1 MSNVSVIICVPCV
14 IKNNC
19 YSNIDTVTEPMQCN
33 HFTSMSAVNTNKFG
47 AFERVQEE
55 NDSQRVSVKMVD
67 NNIYNINF
75 VDSIQQNQM
84 IGDTPNYCI
93 PLNINA
99 ITVQGISYSD
109 PYFSSFNLNYKMALR
124 APKYMNKSDYAFKSS
139 VCNIRDEPCE
149 TQLLNEMSAHNIICK
164 TKTRMITKD
173 ERSLSTHHDNND
185 CEAKE
190 VTRREFA
197 NGELTFDALL
207 DLVKNQ
213 DRAVKAMKAD
223 LDSWGVPR
231 RLRLC
236 GGGESSLNATTGWG
250 SPPASNNNAGNWGGN
265 SSSQTNGTNN
275 TQWNNT
281 AQRPPTSQADMNSNK
296 SNGNPMPP
304 TSTAAAP
311 NWQNSPQNIPNSQ
324 TNNNGAPAS
333 NGTNT
338 PGNGSNGNN
347 TANPVSNANG
357 PQAANGNNGNN
368 SNSTSSAKI
377 EHLNSMRE
385 ALFSQDGWGGQ
396 HVNQDT
402 NWEVPGSPEPGSK
415 VEPTAGGPPA
425 WKPSVNNGAFLGT
438 DLWEANLRNGGQPPP
453 QPAAKTP
460 WGHTPTTNIGGT
472 WGEDDDVADSA
483 NMWTGPPP
491 PQQWPA
497 GPPQHAQ
504 QWGVPKK
511 DDWNAWGEP
520 HRTADPRLDPHRTPD
535 PRQQPSDPRHDL
547 RGGISGR
554 LNGDMWSHHHAP
566 VPNKMMPTGSVNQ
579 WGAQGPK
586 ETIKATG
593 WEEPSPPAARRAP
606 GGFDDGTTMWAQ
618 RGGLGMT
625 GRGGPQGPP
634 APQRIP
640 PTPTKPD
647 TVWGAHA
654 QRNGSWEEPHSG
666 GGWPEREAPTWPDAS
681 GPGLWPV
688 PKSKPTGPAGG
699 WPDDIGEWGGPK
711 PPQQQSL
718 AKQLPKEMVWN
729 SKQFRFLVEMG
740 FKKEEAEAALR
751 SRDMNAEEAFELLA
765 SARGDSWRRDEPFG
779 HHVSAFQPPP
789 SVPTV
794 SPAVVQKLLNQPPPQ
809 PVQHHQ
815 SYNPNSGS
823 GNSGQPSAAQLRML
837 VQQIQMAV
845 SAGYLNH
852 QILNQPLAP
861 QTLVLLNQLL
871 QQIKVLQ
878 QLIQQ
883 NTLAMSKG
891 HSSLALQYSVQIT
904 KAKQQI
910 TAVQN
915 QIANQQ
921 ALYMKQ
927 QTGGS
932 DLFKQTHDPLAP
944 LQNNFSD
951 ISISKDTQSAYGG
964 SGNQQS
970 RLNQWKLPSLDKEG
984 EPDFSRAPGTAKA
997 ATSPQLNQLGLQPD
1011 STWGVGRGV
1020 GSEGW
1025 GESSGDVADGKEAW
1039 PSHPTHP
1046 VHQQVYDLVP
1056 EFEPGKPWKGNQM
1069 KNVEDDPAMTP
1080 GSVVR
1085 SPLSLAA
1092 IKEVDMLGGKTS
1104 PPGGERSLS
1113 SSTWS
1118 YAPPGGV
1125 GVGGPQPL
1133 KPPADAWATKPRPT
1147 PPGLNKPWPNH
1158 HVNSQRT
1165 IPTWQSSTWL
1175 LLKNLTAQID
1185 GSTLKTLCVQH
1196 GPLQNFHLYLN
1207 QGLAL
1212 ARYSTREEAAKAQ
1225 MALNNCV
1232 LSNTTIFAESPA
1244 ESEVQMILQHLGS
1257 GGGGAWR
1264 GGGGGVGGG
1273 GAASA
1278 KDSWGA
1284 FPGLWPDQH
1293 EQRATPSSL
1302 NSFLPPD
1309 LLGGES
1315 I

>member
-1 MSNVSVIICVPCV
+1 MSNVSVILCVRHL
-14 IKNNC
+14 IKDNC
-19 YSNIDTVTEPMQCN
+19 YSNINTVTEPMQCN
-33 HFTSMSAVNTNKFG
+33 YSTSMLVVNTNNFG
-47 AFERVQEE
+47 AFKRVEKNE
-55 NDSQRVSVKMVD
+55 SHEASVKMVD
-67 NNIYNINF
+67 LNIYNVEF
-75 VDSIQQNQM
+75 VDSVQQNQM
-84 IGDTPNYCI
+84 IGETPNYCI
-93 PLNINA
+93 PLTINA

-109 PYFSSFNLNYKMALR
+109 PYFSSFKLNYKMAFG
-124 APKYMNKSDYAFKSS
+124 APEHMNKSDYAFKSS
-139 VCNIRDEPCE
+139 VCIIRDEPCD
-149 TQLLNEMSAHNIICK
+149 TQLLNDKSAHTMISK
-164 TKTRMITKD
+164 TKTRIITNEDK
-173 ERSLSTHHDNND
+173 SVKTYHDNNELEVGYD
-185 CEAKE
+185 KPAKK
-190 VTRREFA
+190 TALRMFA
-197 NGELTFDALL
+197 NGDLTYDAMLELTRNEDRIIK
-207 DLVKNQ
+207 DMNTQ
-213 DRAVKAMKAD
+213 DI
-223 LDSWGVPR
+223 DSWGVPR

-236 GGGESSLNATTGWG
+236 GGGESSLNAATGWG
-250 SPPASNNNAGNWGGN
+250 SPPASNNTGNWGGN
-265 SSSQTNGTNN
+265 SSGQTNNGTNN
-275 TQWNNT
+275 TQQWNNT

-296 SNGNPMPP
+296 GNGNQMPP
-304 TSTAAAP
+304 TSGASAQ
-311 NWQNSPQNIPNSQ
+311 NWQSSPPNMPNSQ
-324 TNNNGAPAS
+324 PNNNGAPTS
-333 NGTNT
+333 NGTNNA
-338 PGNGSNGNN
+338 GNGNN
-347 TANPVSNANG
+347 GGTNPPNSTPNSNG
-357 PQAANGNNGNN
+357 PTSANGNNGNN
-368 SNSTSSAKI
+368 ANSTSSAKI
-377 EHLNSMRE
+377 EQLNSMRE

-402 NWEVPGSPEPGSK
+402 NWDVPGSPEPGPGK
-415 VEPTAGGPPA
+415 VENQPAGGPPA
-425 WKPSVNNGAFLGT
+425 WKPNINNGAFLGT

-483 NMWTGPPP
+483 NVWTGPPP

-520 HRTADPRLDPHRTPD
+520 HRPVDPRIDPHRSSD
-535 PRQQPSDPRHDL
+535 PRQQSADPRHDL

-554 LNGDMWSHHHAP
+554 LNGDMWSQHHQHTGG
-566 VPNKMMPTGSVNQ
+566 PNKMMPGGVNQ

-586 ETIKATG
+586 DPIKGSG

-606 GGFDDGTTMWAQ
+606 GGFDDGTSLWAQ
-618 RGGLGMT
+618 RGMGGMAA
-625 GRGGPQGPP
+625 RGPQGPP
-634 APQRIP
+634 GPQRMP

-647 TVWGAHA
+647 AVWGAHG
-654 QRNGSWEEPHSG
+654 QRNGSWEEPHTPA
-666 GGWPEREAPTWPDAS
+666 WPDRDAPAWPDAS
-681 GPGLWPV
+681 GPALWPV
-688 PKSKPTGPAGG
+688 PKPKPAGPG
-699 WPDDIGEWGGPK
+699 TAWPDDIGEWGGPK
-711 PPQQQSL
+711 PPQGGPL
-718 AKQLPKEMVWN
+718 GKQLPKEMVWN

-751 SRDMNAEEAFELLA
+751 SRDMNAEEALEMLA
-765 SARGDSWRRDEPFG
+765 SARGDGWRRDDHFGG
-779 HHVSAFQPPP
+779 HHGGPFQPPP
-789 SVPTV
+789 SVPAV
-794 SPAVVQKLLNQPPPQ
+794 SPAVVQKILNQPPPPTQ
-809 PVQHHQ
+809 QHHQ
-815 SYNPNSGS
+815 SYNPNSGT
-823 GNSGQPSAAQLRML
+823 GNGGQPSAAQLRML

-878 QLIQQ
+878 QLLQQ
-883 NTLAMSKG
+883 NSLAMTKG

-910 TAVQN
+910 TALQN
-915 QIANQQ
+915 QITAQQ
-921 ALYMKQ
+921 TLYMKQ
-927 QTGGS
+927 QAGSS
-932 DLFKQTHDPLAP
+932 DLFKQGHDPIAQ

-951 ISISKDTQSAYGG
+951 MSIPKDTQGGYGG
-964 SGNQQS
+964 SSGNQQS
-970 RLNQWKLPSLDKEG
+970 RLNQWKLPSLDKDGEG
-984 EPDFSRAPGTAKA
+984 SEFSRAPGTAKST
-997 ATSPQLNQLGLQPD
+997 TSPQLNQLGLQPD
-1011 STWGVGRGV
+1011 STWGVGRG
-1020 GSEGW
+1020 SEGW
-1025 GESSGDVADGKEAW
+1025 GDSGADVADGKDAW
-1039 PSHPTHP
+1039 PSHPS
-1046 VHQQVYDLVP
+1046 HQPVYDLVP

-1085 SPLSLAA
+1085 SPLSLAV
-1092 IKEVDMLGGKTS
+1092 IKDADMLGGKTS

-1118 YAPPGGV
+1118 YAPPGGA
-1125 GVGGPQPL
+1125 GGGAAL
-1133 KPPADAWATKPRPT
+1133 KADAWGAKPRPA
-1147 PPGLNKPWPNH
+1147 PPGLNKAWPQH
-1158 HVNSQRT
+1158 HSAAPPRAVS
-1165 IPTWQSSTWL
+1165 WQASTWL

-1264 GGGGGVGGG
+1264 GGQKDGWGGF
-1273 GAASA
+1273 AA
-1278 KDSWGA
+1278 
-1284 FPGLWPDQH
+1284 LWPDSH
-1293 EQRATPSSL
+1293 DQRATPSSL

>member
-1 MSNVSVIICVPCV
+1 
-14 IKNNC
+14 
-19 YSNIDTVTEPMQCN
+19 MQCN
-33 HFTSMSAVNTNKFG
+33 NSTSSLVVYTNKFG
-47 AFERVQEE
+47 AFERVVKKNE
-55 NDSQRVSVKMVD
+55 SQQVSVKMVD
-67 NNIYNINF
+67 NNIYNVEF

-84 IGDTPNYCI
+84 IGDTPKYCI
-93 PLNINA
+93 PLMINA

-109 PYFSSFNLNYKMALR
+109 PYFSSFNLKYKMVLG
-124 APKYMNKSDYAFKSS
+124 APEYMNKSDYAFKSS
-139 VCNIRDEPCE
+139 VCIIRDEPCE
-149 TQLLNEMSAHNIICK
+149 TQLINEKSARDMICK
-164 TKTRMITKD
+164 TKTRMITDYDK
-173 ERSLSTHHDNND
+173 SVKTHHDNNNGALSSKSALKVFANGD
-185 CEAKE
+185 LTLDAMLEL
-190 VTRREFA
+190 TRREEA
-197 NGELTFDALL
+197 
-207 DLVKNQ
+207 LVKSL
-213 DRAVKAMKAD
+213 ACEEK
-223 LDSWGVPR
+223 DSWGLPR

-236 GGGESSLNATTGWG
+236 GGGESSLNAATGWG
-250 SPPASNNNAGNWGGN
+250 SPPASNNAAGNWGGN
-265 SSSQTNGTNN
+265 SSGQTNNGSNN
-275 TQWNNT
+275 TQQWNNT

-296 SNGNPMPP
+296 GNGNQMPP
-304 TSTAAAP
+304 TSAATGQ
-311 NWQNSPQNIPNSQ
+311 NWQSSPPNMPNSQ

-333 NGTNT
+333 NGTNN
-338 PGNGSNGNN
+338 PG
-347 TANPVSNANG
+347 
-357 PQAANGNNGNN
+357 NGNNGGNN
-368 SNSTSSAKI
+368 PANPAANTNGPTGGNGNGNVNSTSSAKI
-377 EHLNSMRE
+377 EINSMRE

-402 NWEVPGSPEPGSK
+402 NWDVPGSPEPGSK
-415 VEPTAGGPPA
+415 VEPTAGAQPA

-472 WGEDDDVADSA
+472 WGEDDDAADSA
-483 NMWTGPPP
+483 NVWTGPPP

-520 HRTADPRLDPHRTPD
+520 HRGGDPRLDPHRSAD
-535 PRQQPSDPRHDL
+535 PRQQPADPRHDL

-554 LNGDMWSHHHAP
+554 LNGDMWSQHHQHAGG
-566 VPNKMMPTGSVNQ
+566 PNKMMPTGGVNQ

-586 ETIKATG
+586 DSMKSSG
-593 WEEPSPPAARRAP
+593 WEEPSPPAVRRSA
-606 GGFDDGTTMWAQ
+606 GGFDDGTSLWAQ
-618 RGGLGMT
+618 RAGMA
-625 GRGGPQGPP
+625 GMARGAPQGPP

-647 TVWGAHA
+647 AVWGAHG
-654 QRNGSWEEPHSG
+654 QRNGSWEEPH
-666 GGWPEREAPTWPDAS
+666 APTWPDRDGSAWPDPS
-681 GPGLWPV
+681 GPALWPV
-688 PKSKPTGPAGG
+688 PPKPKPTGPGGG

-711 PPQQQSL
+711 PPQAGPL
-718 AKQLPKEMVWN
+718 GKQLPKEMVWN
-729 SKQFRFLVEMG
+729 SKQFRFLVDMG

-751 SRDMNAEEAFELLA
+751 NRDMNAEEALELL
-765 SARGDSWRRDEPFG
+765 SATSRDGWRREEQFG
-779 HHVSAFQPPP
+779 HHAPFQPPP
-789 SVPTV
+789 NVPAV
-794 SPAVVQKLLNQPPPQ
+794 SPAVVQKLLNQPPP
-809 PVQHHQ
+809 PTVQHHH
-815 SYNPNSGS
+815 SYNPNSGT
-823 GNSGQPSAAQLRML
+823 GNSGQPSTAQLRML

-878 QLIQQ
+878 QLAQQ
-883 NTLAMSKG
+883 HSVALSKG
-891 HSSLALQYSVQIT
+891 NSSIALQCSVQIT

-910 TAVQN
+910 TALQN
-915 QIANQQ
+915 QITTQQ

-927 QTGGS
+927 QAGGA
-932 DLFKQTHDPLAP
+932 DLFKPTHDPLVQ
-944 LQNNFSD
+944 LQSNFSD
-951 ISISKDTQSAYGG
+951 MGITKDTQAYGA

-970 RLNQWKLPSLDKEG
+970 RLNQWKLPSLDKDGEG
-984 EPDFSRAPGTAKA
+984 SEFSRAPGTAKSA
-997 ATSPQLNQLGLQPD
+997 ASPQLNQLGLQPD
-1011 STWGVGRGV
+1011 TTWGIGR

-1025 GESSGDVADGKEAW
+1025 GDSGADVADGKDAW
-1039 PSHPTHP
+1039 PTHP
-1046 VHQQVYDLVP
+1046 SHQPVYDLVP

-1092 IKEVDMLGGKTS
+1092 IKDTDMLGGKTS

-1113 SSTWS
+1113 STTWS
-1118 YAPPGGV
+1118 YAPPATSAAAA
-1125 GVGGPQPL
+1125 L
-1133 KPPADAWATKPRPT
+1133 KPPADTWAGKPRPG
-1147 PPGLNKPWPNH
+1147 PPGLNKPWPQH
-1158 HVNSQRT
+1158 HGNAQQRPVT
-1165 IPTWQSSTWL
+1165 SWQASTWL

-1185 GSTLKTLCVQH
+1185 GSTLKTLCIQH

-1264 GGGGGVGGG
+1264 GGGGG
-1273 GAASA
+1273 A
-1278 KDSWGA
+1278 KDGWGG
-1284 FPGLWPDQH
+1284 FPGLWPDH
-1293 EQRATPSSL
+1293 DQRATPSSL

>member
-1 MSNVSVIICVPCV
+1 MSNVSVILCVPRL
-14 IKNNC
+14 IKDNC

-33 HFTSMSAVNTNKFG
+33 NSTSTLVVNTNKFG
-47 AFERVQEE
+47 AFERVYKKNE
-55 NDSQRVSVKMVD
+55 SQRVSVKMVD
-67 NNIYNINF
+67 NNIYNVEF

-93 PLNINA
+93 PLKINA

-109 PYFSSFNLNYKMALR
+109 PYFSSFNLKYKMAFG
-124 APKYMNKSDYAFKSS
+124 APEYMNKSDYAFKSS
-139 VCNIRDEPCE
+139 VCIIHDEPCE
-149 TQLLNEMSAHNIICK
+149 TQLLNEKSARDMICK
-164 TKTRMITKD
+164 TKTRMITDDDKSA
-173 ERSLSTHHDNND
+173 RTYHDNNVGFGAASS
-185 CEAKE
+185 ESALK
-190 VTRREFA
+190 VFA
-197 NGELTFDALL
+197 NGDLTLDGMLELSRHEG
-207 DLVKNQ
+207 DLMKTLGG
-213 DRAVKAMKAD
+213 AV
-223 LDSWGVPR
+223 DSWGVPR

-236 GGGESSLNATTGWG
+236 GGGESSLNAATGWG
-250 SPPASNNNAGNWGGN
+250 SPPASNNNGGNWGGN
-265 SSSQTNGTNN
+265 SSGQTNSGSNN
-275 TQWNNT
+275 TQQWNNT
-281 AQRPPTSQADMNSNK
+281 AQRPPTSQADRLFLAVNSNK
-296 SNGNPMPP
+296 ANGNQMPP
-304 TSTAAAP
+304 TSAASGQ
-311 NWQNSPQNIPNSQ
+311 NWQSSPPNMPNSQ
-324 TNNNGAPAS
+324 SNNNGAPAS
-333 NGTNT
+333 NGTNNS
-338 PGNGSNGNN
+338 GNGNGANPSNPAANSNGPSAGNGNGNN
-347 TANPVSNANG
+347 V
-357 PQAANGNNGNN
+357 
-368 SNSTSSAKI
+368 NSTSSAKI
-377 EHLNSMRE
+377 EINSMRE

-402 NWEVPGSPEPGSK
+402 NWDVPGSPEPGSK

-425 WKPSVNNGAFLGT
+425 WKPSINNGAFLGT

-472 WGEDDDVADSA
+472 WGEDDDAADSA
-483 NMWTGPPP
+483 NVWTGPPP

-520 HRTADPRLDPHRTPD
+520 PRGGDPRLDPHGRSAD
-535 PRQQPSDPRHDL
+535 PRQQPNDPRHDL

-554 LNGDMWSHHHAP
+554 LNGDMWSQHHQHTG
-566 VPNKMMPTGSVNQ
+566 PNKMMPSGGVNQ

-586 ETIKATG
+586 ESIKATG
-593 WEEPSPPAARRAP
+593 WEEPSPPAARRAA
-606 GGFDDGTTMWAQ
+606 GGFDDGTSLWAQ
-618 RGGLGMT
+618 RGGMGGMA
-625 GRGGPQGPP
+625 GRGATQGPP

-647 TVWGAHA
+647 AVWGAHA
-654 QRNGSWEEPHSG
+654 QRNGSWEEPHAP
-666 GGWPEREAPTWPDAS
+666 GWPERDASAWPDQS
-681 GPGLWPV
+681 GPALWPV
-688 PKSKPTGPAGG
+688 PKPKPTGPGGG

-711 PPQQQSL
+711 PPQAGPL
-718 AKQLPKEMVWN
+718 GKQLPKEVIWN

-751 SRDMNAEEAFELLA
+751 SRDMNAEEAFELL
-765 SARGDSWRRDEPFG
+765 SNGARDGWRRDEF
-779 HHVSAFQPPP
+779 HHQPFQPPP
-789 SVPTV
+789 NVPAV
-794 SPAVVQKLLNQPPPQ
+794 SPAVAQKLLSQPPPQ
-809 PVQHHQ
+809 TVQHHH
-815 SYNPNSGS
+815 SYNPNSGT
-823 GNSGQPSAAQLRML
+823 GNSGQPSTAQLRML

-878 QLIQQ
+878 QLVQQ
-883 NTLAMSKG
+883 
-891 HSSLALQYSVQIT
+891 HSLALSKGNSTLALQCSVQIT

-910 TAVQN
+910 TALQN

-927 QTGGS
+927 QAGGA
-932 DLFKQTHDPLAP
+932 DLFKPSHDPLAG

-951 ISISKDTQSAYGG
+951 MGISKDTQSAYGA

-970 RLNQWKLPSLDKEG
+970 RLNQWKLPSLDKDGEG
-984 EPDFSRAPGTAKA
+984 SEFSRAPGTAKST
-997 ATSPQLNQLGLQPD
+997 TSPQLNQLGLQPD
-1011 STWGVGRGV
+1011 STWGVGRG
-1020 GSEGW
+1020 SEGW
-1025 GESSGDVADGKEAW
+1025 GDAGADVADGKDAW
-1039 PSHPTHP
+1039 PAHPA
-1046 VHQQVYDLVP
+1046 HQPVYDLVP
-1056 EFEPGKPWKGNQM
+1056 EFEPGKPWKM

-1092 IKEVDMLGGKTS
+1092 IKDTDMLGGKTS

-1118 YAPPGGV
+1118 YAPPATSAANA
-1125 GVGGPQPL
+1125 L
-1133 KPPADAWATKPRPT
+1133 KPPADTWAGKPRPA
-1147 PPGLNKPWPNH
+1147 PPGLNKPWPQH
-1158 HVNSQRT
+1158 HNAQQR
-1165 IPTWQSSTWL
+1165 PVSSWQASTWL

-1185 GSTLKTLCVQH
+1185 GSTLKTLCIQH

-1264 GGGGGVGGG
+1264 G
-1273 GAASA
+1273 S
-1278 KDSWGA
+1278 KDSWGG
-1284 FPGLWPDQH
+1284 FPGLWPEHD
-1293 EQRATPSSL
+1293 QRATPSSL

>member
-1 MSNVSVIICVPCV
+1 MDIVENYSIYNNCLMSNVSVILCVPHV
-14 IKNNC
+14 IKDNC
-19 YSNIDTVTEPMQCN
+19 YSNIDTVTEPMQCK
-33 HFTSMSAVNTNKFG
+33 HSTSMVVNTNKFG
-47 AFERVQEE
+47 AFKRVEE
-55 NDSQRVSVKMVD
+55 KNESQRVSVKMID
-67 NNIYNINF
+67 NNIYNVVF
-75 VDSIQQNQM
+75 VDRVRQNQM

-93 PLNINA
+93 PVKINA

-109 PYFSSFNLNYKMALR
+109 PYFSSFNLNIKMALG
-124 APKYMNKSDYAFKSS
+124 APEYMNKSDYAFKSS
-139 VCNIRDEPCE
+139 VCIIRNEPCE
-149 TQLLNEMSAHNIICK
+149 TQLLSDKSVHNMICK
-164 TKTRMITKD
+164 TKTRMISDADKFI
-173 ERSLSTHHDNND
+173 RIHHDNNVSKVD
-185 CEAKE
+185 CNESESADE
-190 VTRREFA
+190 PALGTFA
-197 NGELTFDALL
+197 NGDLTFDAMMELA
-207 DLVKNQ
+207 KNEE
-213 DRAVKAMKAD
+213 RIIKTMTNKED

-231 RLRLC
+231 RMRLC
-236 GGGESSLNATTGWG
+236 GGGESSLNAATGWG
-250 SPPASNNNAGNWGGN
+250 SPPTSNNSAGNWGGSTSGQSN
-265 SSSQTNGTNN
+265 NGTNN
-275 TQWNNT
+275 TQQWNNT
-281 AQRPPTSQADMNSNK
+281 AQRPPTSQADLNSNK
-296 SNGNPMPP
+296 TNGNPIPP
-304 TSTAAAP
+304 TSAASAQ
-311 NWQNSPQNIPNSQ
+311 NWQNNPANMPNSQ
-324 TNNNGAPAS
+324 SNNNGAPAS
-333 NGTNT
+333 NGTN
-338 PGNGSNGNN
+338 N
-347 TANPVSNANG
+347 
-357 PQAANGNNGNN
+357 AANGNNGGTN
-368 SNSTSSAKI
+368 SNSSNANGPANGNGNGGNNTNNTSSAKI
-377 EHLNSMRE
+377 EQLNSMRE

-402 NWEVPGSPEPGSK
+402 NWDVPGSPEPGSK

-425 WKPSVNNGAFLGT
+425 WKPNINNGAFLGT

-483 NMWTGPPP
+483 NVWTGPPP

-504 QWGVPKK
+504 QWGMPKK

-520 HRTADPRLDPHRTPD
+520 HRPSDPRLDPHRTTD
-535 PRQQPSDPRHDL
+535 PRQQPVDPRHDL

-554 LNGDMWSHHHAP
+554 LNGDMWSQHQHPAG
-566 VPNKMMPTGSVNQ
+566 PNKMMPTGGVNQ
-579 WGAQGPK
+579 WGGQGPK
-586 ETIKATG
+586 DTMKSSG
-593 WEEPSPPAARRAP
+593 WEEPSPPAARRA
-606 GGFDDGTTMWAQ
+606 GAGFDDGTALWAQ
-618 RGGLGMT
+618 RAGMGM

-634 APQRIP
+634 APTRIP

-647 TVWGAHA
+647 AVWGAHP
-654 QRNGSWEEPHSG
+654 QRNGSWEEPHAPA
-666 GGWPEREAPTWPDAS
+666 WPDRDAPAWPDAS
-681 GPGLWPV
+681 GQGLWPV
-688 PKSKPTGPAGG
+688 PKPKPSGPSGG

-711 PPQQQSL
+711 PPQGGPL
-718 AKQLPKEMVWN
+718 AKQLPKEVVWN

-740 FKKEEAEAALR
+740 FKKEDAEAALR
-751 SRDMNAEEAFELLA
+751 SRDMNGEEALELLA
-765 SARGDSWRRDEPFG
+765 SARGDGWRRGDEHF
-779 HHVSAFQPPP
+779 HHAGAFQSPP
-789 SVPTV
+789 SVPAV

-815 SYNPNSGS
+815 QYNPSSGT

-878 QLIQQ
+878 QLLQQ
-883 NTLAMSKG
+883 NSLAMTKG
-891 HSSLALQYSVQIT
+891 HSSLAIQYSVQIT

-910 TAVQN
+910 TALQN
-915 QIANQQ
+915 QITTQQ

-927 QTGGS
+927 QAGG
-932 DLFKQTHDPLAP
+932 DLFKQGHDPLVQ

-951 ISISKDTQSAYGG
+951 MAITKDSQATYGA

-970 RLNQWKLPSLDKEG
+970 RLTQWKLPSLDKDG
-984 EPDFSRAPGTAKA
+984 EASEFSRAPGTAKST
-997 ATSPQLNQLGLQPD
+997 TSPQLNQLGLQPD
-1011 STWGVGRGV
+1011 TTWGVGRGN
-1020 GSEGW
+1020 EGW
-1025 GESSGDVADGKEAW
+1025 GDSGADVADGKDAW
-1039 PSHPTHP
+1039 PSH
-1046 VHQQVYDLVP
+1046 VSHQPVYDLVP

-1069 KNVEDDPAMTP
+1069 KTVEEDPAMTP

-1092 IKEVDMLGGKTS
+1092 IKDTEMLTGKTS

-1118 YAPPGGV
+1118 YAPAGG
-1125 GVGGPQPL
+1125 GAAL
-1133 KPPADAWATKPRPT
+1133 KGDAWAGKPRAA
-1147 PPGLNKPWPNH
+1147 PPGLNKPWPQH
-1158 HVNSQRT
+1158 HQPQRL
-1165 IPTWQSSTWL
+1165 PSWQASTWL

-1244 ESEVQMILQHLGS
+1244 ESEVQLILQHLGS

-1264 GGGGGVGGG
+1264 GGGN
-1273 GAASA
+1273 
-1278 KDSWGA
+1278 KDGWNSYPA
-1284 FPGLWPDQH
+1284 LWPDQH
-1293 EQRATPSSL
+1293 DQRATPSSL

>member
-1 MSNVSVIICVPCV
+1 MSLVFVPTTIQNEDNLNPQPLVRPIRAGPIGAKRRFRSSSSGDLTLPFAIEALNTATCF
-14 IKNNC
+14 
-19 YSNIDTVTEPMQCN
+19 IDCITTN
-33 HFTSMSAVNTNKFG
+33 HF
-47 AFERVQEE
+47 
-55 NDSQRVSVKMVD
+55 
-67 NNIYNINF
+67 
-75 VDSIQQNQM
+75 
-84 IGDTPNYCI
+84 CI
-93 PLNINA
+93 IH
-99 ITVQGISYSD
+99 
-109 PYFSSFNLNYKMALR
+109 
-124 APKYMNKSDYAFKSS
+124 
-139 VCNIRDEPCE
+139 EPCIDK
-149 TQLLNEMSAHNIICK
+149 TQLLNKKSVRDMICEM
-164 TKTRMITKD
+164 KTRMITCNDK
-173 ERSLSTHHDNND
+173 SIKINHDNNALNVD
-185 CEAKE
+185 DHETTLKRATKTF
-190 VTRREFA
+190 V
-197 NGELTFDALL
+197 NGDLTFDAMLE
-207 DLVKNQ
+207 LVSSEPRIITKLKKCSEVN
-213 DRAVKAMKAD
+213 
-223 LDSWGVPR
+223 SWGVPL

-236 GGGESSLNATTGWG
+236 GGGESSLNAATGWG
-250 SPPASNNNAGNWGGN
+250 SPPTANNAGNWGG
-265 SSSQTNGTNN
+265 SSSGQTNNGTNN
-275 TQWNNT
+275 TQQWNNT

-296 SNGNPMPP
+296 GNGNQLPP
-304 TSTAAAP
+304 SSGAAAQSWQSSPP
-311 NWQNSPQNIPNSQ
+311 NMPNAPP
-324 TNNNGAPAS
+324 NNNGAPAS
-333 NGTNT
+333 NGTNNA
-338 PGNGSNGNN
+338 GNSNNGGNNPVNPTANSNGPTATNGNGNN
-347 TANPVSNANG
+347 ANT
-357 PQAANGNNGNN
+357 
-368 SNSTSSAKI
+368 TSSAKI
-377 EHLNSMRE
+377 EQLNSMRE

-402 NWEVPGSPEPGSK
+402 NWDVPGSPEPGSK
-415 VEPTAGGPPA
+415 VEPSAGGPPA
-425 WKPSVNNGAFLGT
+425 WKPNLNNGAFLGT

-472 WGEDDDVADSA
+472 WGEDDDAADSA
-483 NMWTGPPP
+483 NVWTGPPP

-497 GPPQHAQ
+497 GPPQHTQ

-520 HRTADPRLDPHRTPD
+520 HRAADPRLDPHRSQD

-554 LNGDMWSHHHAP
+554 LNGDMWSQHHQHTGA
-566 VPNKMMPTGSVNQ
+566 PNKMMPSGGVNQ

-586 ETIKATG
+586 DPIKSSG
-593 WEEPSPPAARRAP
+593 WEEPSPPAARR
-606 GGFDDGTTMWAQ
+606 GFDDGTSLWAQ
-618 RGGLGMT
+618 RASIGGMA
-625 GRGGPQGPP
+625 GRGAPQGPP

-647 TVWGAHA
+647 AVWGAHS
-654 QRNGSWEEPHSG
+654 QRNGSWEEPHTP
-666 GGWPEREAPTWPDAS
+666 GWPDREVAGWPDAT
-681 GPGLWPV
+681 GPGLWPA
-688 PKSKPTGPAGG
+688 PKPKPTGPGGG

-711 PPQQQSL
+711 LPQSGPL
-718 AKQLPKEMVWN
+718 GKQIPKELLWN
-729 SKQFRFLVEMG
+729 SKQFRYLVELG
-740 FKKEEAEAALR
+740 YKKEEVEAALR
-751 SRDMNAEEAFELLA
+751 SRDMNAEEALELLA
-765 SARGDSWRRDEPFG
+765 AARSDGWRRDDHF
-779 HHVSAFQPPP
+779 HHAPFQPPT
-789 SVPTV
+789 VPAV
-794 SPAVVQKLLNQPPPQ
+794 SPAVVQKMLNQPPPQ
-809 PVQHHQ
+809 PVHQHH

-823 GNSGQPSAAQLRML
+823 SNSGQPSTAQLRML

-878 QLIQQ
+878 QLVQQ
-883 NTLAMSKG
+883 HTLAISKG
-891 HSSLALQYSVQIT
+891 NSSLAMQYTLQIT

-910 TAVQN
+910 TALQN
-915 QIANQQ
+915 QIATQQ

-927 QTGGS
+927 QAGGA
-932 DLFKQTHDPLAP
+932 DLFKQSHDPLVH

-951 ISISKDTQSAYGG
+951 MSITKDTQPAYGA

-970 RLNQWKLPSLDKEG
+970 RLNQWKLPSLDKDGEG
-984 EPDFSRAPGTAKA
+984 SEFSRAPGTAKST
-997 ATSPQLNQLGLQPD
+997 TSPQLNQLGLQPD
-1011 STWGVGRGV
+1011 STWGVGR
-1020 GSEGW
+1020 STEGW
-1025 GESSGDVADGKEAW
+1025 GDSGADVADGKDAW
-1039 PSHPTHP
+1039 GSHPA
-1046 VHQQVYDLVP
+1046 HQPVYDLVP
-1056 EFEPGKPWKGNQM
+1056 EFEPGKPWKGNQMM

-1085 SPLSLAA
+1085 SPLSLAT
-1092 IKEVDMLGGKTS
+1092 IKDSDMLGGKTS

-1118 YAPPGGV
+1118 YAPPVSSSGATGAT
-1125 GVGGPQPL
+1125 GAL
-1133 KPPADAWATKPRPT
+1133 KSDAWGTKPRPA
-1147 PPGLNKPWPNH
+1147 PPGLNKAWPQH
-1158 HVNSQRT
+1158 HVNQRT
-1165 IPTWQSSTWL
+1165 LPSWQASTWL

-1264 GGGGGVGGG
+1264 GQG
-1273 GAASA
+1273 
-1278 KDSWGA
+1278 KDGWG

>member
-1 MSNVSVIICVPCV
+1 MSNVSVILCVPHL
-14 IKNNC
+14 IKDNC

-33 HFTSMSAVNTNKFG
+33 YSTSMSVVNTNKFG
-47 AFERVQEE
+47 AFKRVEE
-55 NDSQRVSVKMVD
+55 KNESQRVSVKIVD
-67 NNIYNINF
+67 NIYDVEF

-93 PLNINA
+93 PLSINA

-109 PYFSSFNLNYKMALR
+109 PYFSSFNLNYKMAFG
-124 APKYMNKSDYAFKSS
+124 APEYMNKSDYAFKSS
-139 VCNIRDEPCE
+139 VCIIRDEPYMDK
-149 TQLLNEMSAHNIICK
+149 TQLLNKKSAHVMICK
-164 TKTRMITKD
+164 MKTRMIKD
-173 ERSLSTHHDNND
+173 EKSIRTHHDNNVSD
-185 CEAKE
+185 VTEASTPK
-190 VTRREFA
+190 TALRTFA
-197 NGELTFDALL
+197 NGDLTFDAMLEL
-207 DLVKNQ
+207 IRNEE
-213 DRAVKAMKAD
+213 RMMKT
-223 LDSWGVPR
+223 LPKSEEIDSWGVPR

-236 GGGESSLNATTGWG
+236 GGGESSLNAATGWG
-250 SPPASNNNAGNWGGN
+250 SPPASNNAGNWGGN
-265 SSSQTNGTNN
+265 SSGQANNGSNN
-275 TQWNNT
+275 TQQQWNNT

-296 SNGNPMPP
+296 GNGNQMPP
-304 TSTAAAP
+304 TSAASQSWQSSPP
-311 NWQNSPQNIPNSQ
+311 NMPNSQ
-324 TNNNGAPAS
+324 PNNNGAPAN
-333 NGTNT
+333 NGTNNT
-338 PGNGSNGNN
+338 GNGNN
-347 TANPVSNANG
+347 GGANPPNSAANTNG
-357 PQAANGNNGNN
+357 PSPGNGNNGNN
-368 SNSTSSAKI
+368 ANTTSSAKI
-377 EHLNSMRE
+377 EQLNSMRE

-402 NWEVPGSPEPGSK
+402 NWDVPGSPEPGSK
-415 VEPTAGGPPA
+415 VEPTAGGGPPA
-425 WKPSVNNGAFLGT
+425 WKPNVNNGAFLGT

-453 QPAAKTP
+453 QPQAKTP

-472 WGEDDDVADSA
+472 WGEDDDAADSA
-483 NMWTGPPP
+483 NVWNGPPP

-511 DDWNAWGEP
+511 DDWNTWGEP
-520 HRTADPRLDPHRTPD
+520 HRGADPRLEQHRAPD
-535 PRQQPSDPRHDL
+535 PRSQPSDPRHDL

-554 LNGDMWSHHHAP
+554 LNGDMWSQHQHHAAP
-566 VPNKMMPTGSVNQ
+566 PNKMMPTGAVNQ

-586 ETIKATG
+586 DSIKGSG
-593 WEEPSPPAARRAP
+593 WEEPSPPAARRAA
-606 GGFDDGTTMWAQ
+606 GGFDDGTSLWAA
-618 RGGLGMT
+618 RGMAGMA
-625 GRGGPQGPP
+625 RAPPPGPP
-634 APQRIP
+634 QPQRLP
-640 PTPTKPD
+640 PTPSKPD
-647 TVWGAHA
+647 AVWGAHA
-654 QRNGSWEEPHSG
+654 QRNGSWEEPHTP
-666 GGWPEREAPTWPDAS
+666 GWPDRDVPGWPDAS
-681 GPGLWPV
+681 APGLWPV
-688 PKSKPTGPAGG
+688 PKPKPAGPGGG

-711 PPQQQSL
+711 PPQSAPL
-718 AKQLPKEMVWN
+718 GKQLPKEMVWN
-729 SKQFRFLVEMG
+729 SKQFRYLVEMG

-751 SRDMNAEEAFELLA
+751 SRDMNAEEALEMLA
-765 SARGDSWRRDEPFG
+765 AARGEGWRRDEHF
-779 HHVSAFQPPP
+779 HHGPFQPPP
-789 SVPTV
+789 AVPAV

-809 PVQHHQ
+809 PVQPHP
-815 SYNPNSGS
+815 YNSNSGT
-823 GNSGQPSAAQLRML
+823 GGSGQPSTAQLRML

-878 QLIQQ
+878 QLVQQ
-883 NTLAMSKG
+883 HTLAISKAN
-891 HSSLALQYSVQIT
+891 SSLALQYSVQIT

-910 TAVQN
+910 TALQN
-915 QIANQQ
+915 QIATQQ

-927 QTGGS
+927 QAGGA
-932 DLFKQTHDPLAP
+932 DLFKQSHDPLAQ

-951 ISISKDTQSAYGG
+951 MTIAKDSQAAYGA

-970 RLNQWKLPSLDKEG
+970 RLNQWKLPSLDKDGEG
-984 EPDFSRAPGTAKA
+984 SEFSRAPGTAKST
-997 ATSPQLNQLGLQPD
+997 TSPQLNQLGLQPD
-1011 STWGVGRGV
+1011 STWGVGRG
-1020 GSEGW
+1020 GEGW
-1025 GESSGDVADGKEAW
+1025 GESGADVADGKDWPAH
-1039 PSHPTHP
+1039 PSHQP
-1046 VHQQVYDLVP
+1046 VYDLVP

-1069 KNVEDDPAMTP
+1069 KNVEDDPNMTP

-1092 IKEVDMLGGKTS
+1092 IKDTDMLGGKTS
-1104 PPGGERSLS
+1104 PPGEGRSLS

-1118 YAPPGGV
+1118 YAPPASSAGV
-1125 GVGGPQPL
+1125 L
-1133 KPPADAWATKPRPT
+1133 KPPADAWGSKVRPA
-1147 PPGLNKPWPNH
+1147 PPGLNNKAWPQH
-1158 HVNSQRT
+1158 HGGGNSQNRSV
-1165 IPTWQSSTWL
+1165 PSWQASTWL

-1264 GGGGGVGGG
+1264 GGGG
-1273 GAASA
+1273 
-1278 KDSWGA
+1278 KEWPGA

>member
-1 MSNVSVIICVPCV
+1 MSNVSVILCVPHL
-14 IKNNC
+14 IKDNC

-33 HFTSMSAVNTNKFG
+33 YSTSMLVVYTNKFG
-47 AFERVQEE
+47 AYKRVEE
-55 NDSQRVSVKMVD
+55 KDESQQIRIKMVD
-67 NNIYNINF
+67 NNIYNVEF

-93 PLNINA
+93 PLKINA

-109 PYFSSFNLNYKMALR
+109 PYFSSFNLNYKMALG
-124 APKYMNKSDYAFKSS
+124 APEYMNKSDYAFKSS
-139 VCNIRDEPCE
+139 VCIIRDEPCMNK
-149 TQLLNEMSAHNIICK
+149 TQLLNEKSINKMICK
-164 TKTRMITKD
+164 TKTRMITYNDKSV
-173 ERSLSTHHDNND
+173 ETNHDN
-185 CEAKE
+185 KVLE
-190 VTRREFA
+190 VGIETSTKPVLKTFA
-197 NGELTFDALL
+197 NGDLTFDALL
-207 DLVKNQ
+207 ELMEKEGEIIKKMAKTNE
-213 DRAVKAMKAD
+213 

-231 RLRLC
+231 RLRLQ
-236 GGGESSLNATTGWG
+236 GGGESSLNAASGWG
-250 SPPASNNNAGNWGGN
+250 SPPASNSAGNWGGN
-265 SSSQTNGTNN
+265 SSGQTNNGTNN
-275 TQWNNT
+275 TQQWNNT
-281 AQRPPTSQADMNSNK
+281 QRPPTSQTDMNSNK
-296 SNGNPMPP
+296 GNGNQLPP
-304 TSTAAAP
+304 TSGASQSWQTSPP
-311 NWQNSPQNIPNSQ
+311 NMPNAQ
-324 TNNNGAPAS
+324 NNNGAPQS
-333 NGTNT
+333 NGTN
-338 PGNGSNGNN
+338 N
-347 TANPVSNANG
+347 T
-357 PQAANGNNGNN
+357 ANGNNGVSNPSNPNAN
-368 SNSTSSAKI
+368 SNGVSTAIGNNGNPNNTSAKI
-377 EHLNSMRE
+377 EQLNSMRE

-402 NWEVPGSPEPGSK
+402 NWDVPGSPEPGAK
-415 VEPTAGGPPA
+415 VEPAAAGAQPA
-425 WKPSVNNGAFLGT
+425 WKPNVNNGAFLGT

-453 QPAAKTP
+453 QPATKTP

-472 WGEDDDVADSA
+472 WGEDDDAADSA
-483 NMWTGPPP
+483 NVWTGAPP

-497 GPPQHAQ
+497 GPPQHSQ
-504 QWGVPKK
+504 QWAVPKK

-520 HRTADPRLDPHRTPD
+520 HRSSDPRLDPHRTPD

-554 LNGDMWSHHHAP
+554 LNGDMWNQHHQHP
-566 VPNKMMPTGSVNQ
+566 GGPNKMMPSGGVNQ

-586 ETIKATG
+586 ETIKSSG
-593 WEEPSPPAARRAP
+593 WEEPSPPAARRA
-606 GGFDDGTTMWAQ
+606 GTGFDDGTSLWAQ
-618 RGGLGMT
+618 RGMGGMS
-625 GRGGPQGPP
+625 RGAPQGAPP
-634 APQRIP
+634 PQRIAP
-640 PTPTKPD
+640 APTKPD
-647 TVWGAHA
+647 AVWGVHS
-654 QRNGSWEEPHSG
+654 QRNGSWEDSHGAAAWGERDVS
-666 GGWPEREAPTWPDAS
+666 GWPDVT
-681 GPGLWPV
+681 GPALWPV
-688 PKSKPTGPAGG
+688 PKPKPSGPAAA

-711 PPQQQSL
+711 PPQSGAL
-718 AKQLPKEMVWN
+718 GKQLPKEMVWN
-729 SKQFRFLVEMG
+729 SKQFRYLVEMG
-740 FKKEEAEAALR
+740 YKKEEAEAALR
-751 SRDMNAEEAFELLA
+751 SRDMNTEEALEMLTA
-765 SARGDSWRRDEPFG
+765 SRGDGWRRDEHF
-779 HHVSAFQPPP
+779 HHGPFQPQPT
-789 SVPTV
+789 VPV
-794 SPAVVQKLLNQPPPQ
+794 SPAVVQKLLNQPPP
-809 PVQHHQ
+809 PSVQHHP
-815 SYNPNSGS
+815 SYNPNSGTGS
-823 GNSGQPSAAQLRML
+823 SGQPSTAQLRML

-878 QLIQQ
+878 QFVQQ
-883 NTLAMSKG
+883 HTLAISKAN
-891 HSSLALQYSVQIT
+891 SSLALQYSMQIT

-910 TAVQN
+910 AGLQN
-915 QIANQQ
+915 QITTQQ

-927 QTGGS
+927 QAGGS
-932 DLFKQTHDPLAP
+932 DLFKQSHDPLSH

-951 ISISKDTQSAYGG
+951 MSITKDTQSAYGA

-970 RLNQWKLPSLDKEG
+970 RLNQWKLPSLDKDGEG
-984 EPDFSRAPGTAKA
+984 TDFSRAPGTAKS
-997 ATSPQLNQLGLQPD
+997 ATSPQLNQIGLQQD
-1011 STWGVGRGV
+1011 TTWGVGRG
-1020 GSEGW
+1020 GEGW
-1025 GESSGDVADGKEAW
+1025 GDGGADVADGKDAW
-1039 PSHPTHP
+1039 PSHPVHP
-1046 VHQQVYDLVP
+1046 PVYDLVP

-1085 SPLSLAA
+1085 SPLSLTA
-1092 IKEVDMLGGKTS
+1092 IKDSDMLGGKTS

-1118 YAPPGGV
+1118 YAPPATSAGG
-1125 GVGGPQPL
+1125 L
-1133 KPPADAWATKPRPT
+1133 KPADAWGAKPRPA
-1147 PPGLNKPWPNH
+1147 PPGLNKWPQH
-1158 HVNSQRT
+1158 HVNSRAV
-1165 IPTWQSSTWL
+1165 PSWQASTWL

-1264 GGGGGVGGG
+1264 GGGAKDGWGGG
-1273 GAASA
+1273 
-1278 KDSWGA
+1278 
-1284 FPGLWPDQH
+1284 FPGLWPEQH